1 MFVFRNLQASDLLNA
16 MSEGGGPWK
25 SLGRRT
31 NLIVIMLDSIN
42 KLYVRERDN
51 FYHFHAY
58 KLDFFVRK
66 QTYP

>member
-31 NLIVIMLDSIN
+31 SLDSIYAGSVKIN
-42 KLYVRERDN
+42 KTLTSVQGDGRN
-51 FYHFHAY
+51 
-58 KLDFFVRK
+58 
-66 QTYP
+66 